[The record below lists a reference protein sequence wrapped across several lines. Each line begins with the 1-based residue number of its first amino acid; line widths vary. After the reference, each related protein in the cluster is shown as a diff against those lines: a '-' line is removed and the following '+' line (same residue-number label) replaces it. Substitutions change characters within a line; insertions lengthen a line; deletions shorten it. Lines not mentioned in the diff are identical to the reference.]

1 MFNKKTNKDKALDS
15 NLEYLLSK
23 ESRLKEKLEDSGYLE
38 PFSDDLMLFMSLVK
52 DYYKGDYRKIPFKT
66 ISAGVVGAI
75 YMLNPIDLIPDSI
88 PFIGHIDDAL
98 VLRFCLKQAK
108 KDLQKYKE
116 WKQEQSDAK
125 AKSEAKKDAD
135 KNSDDKAITDKET
148 NSDKKDGDKKDS
160 DENSANLKKAS

>member
-1 MFNKKTNKDKALDS
+1 MFNKKTDKNKALDS

-23 ESRLKEKLEDSGYLE
+23 ESKLKEKLEDSGYLE

-66 ISAGVVGAI
+66 ISAGVIGAL
-75 YMLNPIDLIPDSI
+75 YVLNPIDLIPDSI

-98 VLRFCLKQAK
+98 VLKFCLKQAK

-116 WKQEQSDAK
+116 WKQEQSNTKNKLEDK
-125 AKSEAKKDAD
+125 NDTDE
-135 KNSDDKAITDKET
+135 KNSDET
-148 NSDKKDGDKKDS
+148 GAD
-160 DENSANLKKAS
+160 LKKAS

>member
-1 MFNKKTNKDKALDS
+1 MFNKKTDKNKALDS

-23 ESRLKEKLEDSGYLE
+23 ESKLKEKLEDSGYLE

-66 ISAGVVGAI
+66 ISAGVIGAL
-75 YMLNPIDLIPDSI
+75 YVLNPIDLIPDAI

-98 VLRFCLKQAK
+98 VLKFCLKQAK

-116 WKQEQSDAK
+116 WKQQQSNTK
-125 AKSEAKKDAD
+125 NKLED
-135 KNSDDKAITDKET
+135 KNNADDDKTSPDEKDNDET
-148 NSDKKDGDKKDS
+148 GT
-160 DENSANLKKAS
+160 NLKKAS

>member
-1 MFNKKTNKDKALDS
+1 MFNKKTDKNKALDS

-23 ESRLKEKLEDSGYLE
+23 ESKLKEKLEYSGYLE

-66 ISAGVVGAI
+66 ISAGVIGAL
-75 YMLNPIDLIPDSI
+75 YVLNPIDLIPDSI

-98 VLRFCLKQAK
+98 VLKFCLKQAK

-116 WKQEQSDAK
+116 WKQEQSNTK
-125 AKSEAKKDAD
+125 NNKLED
-135 KNSDDKAITDKET
+135 KNNTDDDKTSPDEKDNDET
-148 NSDKKDGDKKDS
+148 GTS
-160 DENSANLKKAS
+160 LKKAS

>member
-1 MFNKKTNKDKALDS
+1 MFNKKTDKNKALDS

-23 ESRLKEKLEDSGYLE
+23 ESKLKEKLEDSGYLE

-66 ISAGVVGAI
+66 ISAGVIGAL
-75 YMLNPIDLIPDSI
+75 YVLNPIDLIPDAI

-98 VLRFCLKQAK
+98 VLKFCLKQAK

-116 WKQEQSDAK
+116 WKQQQSNTK
-125 AKSEAKKDAD
+125 NKLED
-135 KNSDDKAITDKET
+135 KNDTDKTDDDKTSPDEKDNDET
-148 NSDKKDGDKKDS
+148 GT
-160 DENSANLKKAS
+160 NLKKAS